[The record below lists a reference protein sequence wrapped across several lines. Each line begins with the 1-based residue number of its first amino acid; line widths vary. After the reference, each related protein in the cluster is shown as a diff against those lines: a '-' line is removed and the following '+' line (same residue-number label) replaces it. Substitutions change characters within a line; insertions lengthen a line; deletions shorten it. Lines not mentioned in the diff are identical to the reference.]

1 MRIGSCLHKEQ
12 SSCSLDLLMSYITR
26 KGRHYEHKAHPLLWQ
41 PTRSGFSAP
50 PQGGHWDTK
59 LVAQGSRALDWF
71 TYYLSFQH
79 KKLKAAKCYQKSA
92 KINAESKKNPLNCD
106 NKVYYWYDPGHL
118 QHGKSHKQSV
128 RTAPQKTQSACLS
141 FLSSVKAKAS
151 QLFICWG

>member
-1 MRIGSCLHKEQ
+1 MWKNHSGHCHVWDVTKLREGCIILEDRLLSTQGFQEQ

-50 PQGGHWDTK
+50 PQGGHWDTE

-92 KINAESKKNPLNCD
+92 KINAESKKKKPTEL
-106 NKVYYWYDPGHL
+106 
-118 QHGKSHKQSV
+118 
-128 RTAPQKTQSACLS
+128 
-141 FLSSVKAKAS
+141 
-151 QLFICWG
+151 